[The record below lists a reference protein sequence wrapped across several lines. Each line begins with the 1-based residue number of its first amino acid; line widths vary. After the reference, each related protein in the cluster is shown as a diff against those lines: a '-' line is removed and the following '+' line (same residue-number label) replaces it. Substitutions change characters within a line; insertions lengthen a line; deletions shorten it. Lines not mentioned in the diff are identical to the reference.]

1 MINNI
6 QPLQPLQ
13 PLFGNQEAEQQTHG
27 AAPTFLDVFKGIV
40 GGAAETQSIKS
51 SDMLDLMLGNVDD
64 LERVQ
69 ANISKAQISMELLT
83 NTRNTVLEAYNE
95 IIKMGI

>member
-6 QPLQPLQ
+6 QTIQPLKQ
-13 PLFGNQEAEQQTHG
+13 MFDTPKTEQQFEIG
-27 AAPTFLDVFKGIV
+27 QPTFLDVFKGI
-40 GGAAETQSIKS
+40 AAQANETQAIKTQ
-51 SDMLDLMLGNVDD
+51 DMLDIMLGEVDD

-69 ANISKAQISMELLT
+69 ANITKAQIAMELLT
-83 NTRNTVLEAYNE
+83 TTRNAVLESYNE

>member
-6 QPLQPLQ
+6 QQMQPLGS
-13 PLFGNQEAEQQTHG
+13 LFEAPKPEKTDA
-27 AAPTFLDVFKGIV
+27 AAPTFLDVFRNIV
-40 GGAAETQSIKS
+40 GDANQTQAIKAQ
-51 SDMLDLMLGNVDD
+51 DMLDLMLGDVDD

-69 ANISKAQISMELLT
+69 ANITKAQIAMELLT